1 MSELERKLTSRKF
14 WAVMVATVWWLVCG
28 TIGGAWEELGWKIVA
43 LILGYLVAEGGADL
57 VKFFRSQNG
66 EGE

>member
-1 MSELERKLTSRKF
+1 MSAIKEKLMSRKF

-28 TIGGAWEELGWKIVA
+28 TLGGAWEELGWKIVA

-57 VKFFRSQNG
+57 VKFFRSETKG
-66 EGE
+66 E

>member
-1 MSELERKLTSRKF
+1 MQVVKEKLMSRKF

-28 TIGGAWEELGWKIVA
+28 TLGGAWEELGWKIVA

-57 VKFFRSQNG
+57 VKFFRSNG
-66 EGE
+66 KGE

>member
-1 MSELERKLTSRKF
+1 MSELKRKLTSRKF
-14 WAVMVATVWWLVCG
+14 WAMMVATVWWLVCG

>member
-1 MSELERKLTSRKF
+1 MNAVKEKLMSRKF

-28 TIGGAWEELGWKIVA
+28 TLGGAWEELGWKIVA

-57 VKFFRSQNG
+57 VRFFRADGQG
-66 EGE
+66 E

>member
-1 MSELERKLTSRKF
+1 VSAVKEKLMSRKF

-28 TIGGAWEELGWKIVA
+28 TLGGAWEELGWKIVA

-57 VKFFRSQNG
+57 VKFFRSNG
-66 EGE
+66 QGE

>member
-1 MSELERKLTSRKF
+1 MSELKRKLTSRKF
-14 WAVMVATVWWLVCG
+14 WAVMVATVWW
-28 TIGGAWEELGWKIVA
+28 GWKIVA

>member
-1 MSELERKLTSRKF
+1 VSVIKEKLMSRKF

-28 TIGGAWEELGWKIVA
+28 TLGGAWEELGWKIVA

-57 VKFFRSQNG
+57 VKFFRSNG
-66 EGE
+66 KGE